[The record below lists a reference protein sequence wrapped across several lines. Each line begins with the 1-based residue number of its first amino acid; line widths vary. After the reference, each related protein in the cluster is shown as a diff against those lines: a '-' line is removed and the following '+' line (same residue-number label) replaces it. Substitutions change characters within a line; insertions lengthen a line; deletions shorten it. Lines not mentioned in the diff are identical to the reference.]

1 MEKWVEL
8 NRKYAELWPVI
19 ITQKDPL
26 PEADERDGEPDKLE
40 KYFSE
45 GPGEGG

>member
-1 MEKWVEL
+1 MLKF
-8 NRKYAELWPVI
+8 WPVI

-26 PEADERDGEPDKLE
+26 PEADERDGEADKLE